1 MAFPELVAHRGWPRR
16 YPENTLVSIEAAI
29 AAGARYVEVDVQL
42 TRDLVPVLFHDEN
55 IRRICGMEGTV
66 SHYTF
71 EELRQFPASEPGRF
85 GTRYAHERIPALA
98 ELAALLARHPG
109 VTAFI
114 ELKREALGSF
124 GIETV
129 VARVSQDLQPVRAQC
144 VLISFSLEALAAA
157 RADGWR
163 VGAVIERWRER
174 MQPAL
179 QQLAPEFL
187 FCDVHDLP
195 WWGKLR
201 FPGAKVV
208 IYEVDDA
215 GLARKLA
222 VRGAGFIE
230 TFAFGELHA
239 ELTEYT

>member
-1 MAFPELVAHRGWPRR
+1 MTLPELVAHRGWPRR

-42 TRDLVPVLFHDEN
+42 TRDLVAVLFHDEN
-55 IRRICGMEGTV
+55 IRRVCGMEGTV

-71 EELRQFPASEPGRF
+71 EELRRFPASEPGRF
-85 GTRYAHERIPALA
+85 GTRYAHERIPALT

-114 ELKREALGSF
+114 ELKREALDSF

-129 VARVSQDLQPVRAQC
+129 LARVRQDLQPVREQC
-144 VLISFSLEALAAA
+144 VLISFALEALAAA
-157 RADGWR
+157 RSAGWR
-163 VGAVIERWRER
+163 VGAVIEHWRER
-174 MQPAL
+174 KQPGL
-179 QQLAPEFL
+179 QALAPGFL
-187 FCDVHDLP
+187 FCDVNGLP

-208 IYEVDDA
+208 IYEVDNPEIA
-215 GLARKLA
+215 HKLMA
-222 VRGAGFIE
+222 RGADLIE
-230 TFAFGELHA
+230 TFAIGELWA
-239 ELTEYT
+239 ALGD